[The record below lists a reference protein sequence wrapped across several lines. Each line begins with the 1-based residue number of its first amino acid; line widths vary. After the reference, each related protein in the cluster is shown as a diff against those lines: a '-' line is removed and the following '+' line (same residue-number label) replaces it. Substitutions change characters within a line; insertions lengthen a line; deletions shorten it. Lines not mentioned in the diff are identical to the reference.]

1 MSDDKYERLNAIK
14 EKLDAREREL
24 RQSLQREV
32 GRQAERD
39 AAITLAARVAM
50 FGSIPSILWTI
61 PSVRWTIASNF
72 QKEWSGGFE
81 FFLTGQFYF
90 VIPIA
95 IMAAAA
101 GVVSGWFAAWWFADS
116 MIPVPRAAICLAL
129 ISDAVMFGWVIALS

>member
-50 FGSIPSILWTI
+50 FGSI